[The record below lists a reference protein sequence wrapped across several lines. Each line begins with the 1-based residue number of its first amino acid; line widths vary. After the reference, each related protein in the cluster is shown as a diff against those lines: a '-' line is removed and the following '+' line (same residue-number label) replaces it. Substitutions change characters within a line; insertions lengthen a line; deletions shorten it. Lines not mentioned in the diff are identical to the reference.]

1 MSSIN
6 TVSGNGNKN
15 YVSGLASGMDTE
27 SIVKSLLMGTQTKID
42 KQSGL
47 KQQLEWKQ
55 DIYRDLITKINTFS
69 DKYFSYYG
77 SGDTNLMSQS
87 LFKTMTGISSSGA
100 IKISSVSSNA
110 VSSMNISEIQQLATA
125 CSVKSSGNVTGDPK
139 GQEADLNALAEG
151 ENSFSITLDG
161 VNRTI
166 TFTKGATEQDTID
179 NINQAL
185 YRNFGTSVGM
195 SLTDSTAEDG
205 SSIKVMKLVK
215 LNKNGIKKLQKELEQ
230 EMKKRT
236 IVRESVGLRKD
247 SEKFLK
253 IVLEKREENG
263 SDIVT
268 CTLDMFSEIPNIEF
282 NVGNIM
288 DDLKLHNCIS
298 SNSTVFISGEVQ
310 VILTID
316 GIEYFKEKEIQM
328 KENQRITNN
337 TNNFY
342 GEVTG
347 VQIQQGTV
355 NSSQS
360 QSVNQEFDYAEVA
373 EIIQKI
379 KKYDSFLDDEYG
391 EKALEMRNKID
402 EIEDLVQKEE
412 NPSRIKALLNDIK
425 NLSIG
430 VAGSLIASGIVTLL
444 SRV

>member
-1 MSSIN
+1 MS
-6 TVSGNGNKN
+6 
-15 YVSGLASGMDTE
+15 
-27 SIVKSLLMGTQTKID
+27 
-42 KQSGL
+42 
-47 KQQLEWKQ
+47 
-55 DIYRDLITKINTFS
+55 
-69 DKYFSYYG
+69 
-77 SGDTNLMSQS
+77 
-87 LFKTMTGISSSGA
+87 IS
-100 IKISSVSSNA
+100 
-110 VSSMNISEIQQLATA
+110 
-125 CSVKSSGNVTGDPK
+125 
-139 GQEADLNALAEG
+139 
-151 ENSFSITLDG
+151 
-161 VNRTI
+161 
-166 TFTKGATEQDTID
+166 
-179 NINQAL
+179 
-185 YRNFGTSVGM
+185 
-195 SLTDSTAEDG
+195 
-205 SSIKVMKLVK
+205 VK
-215 LNKNGIKKLQKELEQ
+215 LNKKGIKKLQKELEQ

-236 IVRESVGLRKD
+236 IVGESVGLRKD

-298 SNSTVFISGEVQ
+298 GNSTVFISGEVQ

-328 KENQRITNN
+328 RENQRITNN

-360 QSVNQEFDYAEVA
+360 QSVNQGFDYAEVA
-373 EIIQKI
+373 EIIEKI

-391 EKALEMRNKID
+391 ENALEIRNKID
-402 EIEDLVQKEE
+402 EIEYLVQKKE
-412 NPSRIKALLNDIK
+412 NPSRIKTLLSDIK

-430 VAGSLIASGIVTLL
+430 VTGSLIASGIVTLL

>member
-1 MSSIN
+1 MS
-6 TVSGNGNKN
+6 
-15 YVSGLASGMDTE
+15 
-27 SIVKSLLMGTQTKID
+27 
-42 KQSGL
+42 
-47 KQQLEWKQ
+47 
-55 DIYRDLITKINTFS
+55 
-69 DKYFSYYG
+69 
-77 SGDTNLMSQS
+77 
-87 LFKTMTGISSSGA
+87 IS
-100 IKISSVSSNA
+100 
-110 VSSMNISEIQQLATA
+110 
-125 CSVKSSGNVTGDPK
+125 
-139 GQEADLNALAEG
+139 
-151 ENSFSITLDG
+151 
-161 VNRTI
+161 
-166 TFTKGATEQDTID
+166 
-179 NINQAL
+179 
-185 YRNFGTSVGM
+185 
-195 SLTDSTAEDG
+195 
-205 SSIKVMKLVK
+205 VK
-215 LNKNGIKKLQKELEQ
+215 LNKKGIKKLQKELEQ

-236 IVRESVGLRKD
+236 IVGESVGLRKD

-253 IVLEKREENG
+253 IVLEKRKENG
-263 SDIVT
+263 SDIIT
-268 CTLDMFSEIPNIEF
+268 CTLDIFNEIPNIEF
-282 NVGNIM
+282 NVENIM

-298 SNSTVFISGEVQ
+298 GNSTVFISGEVQ

-328 KENQRITNN
+328 RENQRITNN

-360 QSVNQEFDYAEVA
+360 QSVNQGFDYAEVA
-373 EIIQKI
+373 EIIEKI

-391 EKALEMRNKID
+391 ENALEMRNKID

>member
-1 MSSIN
+1 MS
-6 TVSGNGNKN
+6 
-15 YVSGLASGMDTE
+15 
-27 SIVKSLLMGTQTKID
+27 
-42 KQSGL
+42 
-47 KQQLEWKQ
+47 
-55 DIYRDLITKINTFS
+55 
-69 DKYFSYYG
+69 
-77 SGDTNLMSQS
+77 
-87 LFKTMTGISSSGA
+87 IS
-100 IKISSVSSNA
+100 
-110 VSSMNISEIQQLATA
+110 
-125 CSVKSSGNVTGDPK
+125 
-139 GQEADLNALAEG
+139 
-151 ENSFSITLDG
+151 
-161 VNRTI
+161 
-166 TFTKGATEQDTID
+166 
-179 NINQAL
+179 
-185 YRNFGTSVGM
+185 
-195 SLTDSTAEDG
+195 
-205 SSIKVMKLVK
+205 VK
-215 LNKNGIKKLQKELEQ
+215 LNKKGIKKLQKELEQ

-236 IVRESVGLRKD
+236 IVGESVGLRKD

-298 SNSTVFISGEVQ
+298 GNSTVFISGEVQ

-328 KENQRITNN
+328 RENQRITNN

-360 QSVNQEFDYAEVA
+360 QSVNQGFDYAEVA
-373 EIIQKI
+373 EIIEKI

-391 EKALEMRNKID
+391 ENALEIRNKID
-402 EIEDLVQKEE
+402 EIEYLVQKKE
-412 NPSRIKALLNDIK
+412 NPSRRKTLLSDIK
-425 NLSIG
+425 NVSIG
-430 VAGSLIASGIVTLL
+430 VTGSLIASGIVTLL

>member
-1 MSSIN
+1 MS
-6 TVSGNGNKN
+6 
-15 YVSGLASGMDTE
+15 
-27 SIVKSLLMGTQTKID
+27 
-42 KQSGL
+42 
-47 KQQLEWKQ
+47 
-55 DIYRDLITKINTFS
+55 
-69 DKYFSYYG
+69 
-77 SGDTNLMSQS
+77 
-87 LFKTMTGISSSGA
+87 IS
-100 IKISSVSSNA
+100 
-110 VSSMNISEIQQLATA
+110 
-125 CSVKSSGNVTGDPK
+125 
-139 GQEADLNALAEG
+139 
-151 ENSFSITLDG
+151 
-161 VNRTI
+161 
-166 TFTKGATEQDTID
+166 
-179 NINQAL
+179 
-185 YRNFGTSVGM
+185 
-195 SLTDSTAEDG
+195 
-205 SSIKVMKLVK
+205 VK

-236 IVRESVGLRKD
+236 IVREGVGLRKD

-253 IVLEKREENG
+253 IVLEKRKENG
-263 SDIVT
+263 SDIIT
-268 CTLDMFSEIPNIEF
+268 CTLDIFNEIPNIEF

-298 SNSTVFISGEVQ
+298 GNSTVFISGEVQ

-328 KENQRITNN
+328 RENQRITNN

-360 QSVNQEFDYAEVA
+360 QSVNQGFDYAEVA

-391 EKALEMRNKID
+391 ENALEMRNKID

>member
-1 MSSIN
+1 MS
-6 TVSGNGNKN
+6 
-15 YVSGLASGMDTE
+15 
-27 SIVKSLLMGTQTKID
+27 
-42 KQSGL
+42 
-47 KQQLEWKQ
+47 
-55 DIYRDLITKINTFS
+55 
-69 DKYFSYYG
+69 
-77 SGDTNLMSQS
+77 
-87 LFKTMTGISSSGA
+87 IS
-100 IKISSVSSNA
+100 
-110 VSSMNISEIQQLATA
+110 
-125 CSVKSSGNVTGDPK
+125 
-139 GQEADLNALAEG
+139 
-151 ENSFSITLDG
+151 
-161 VNRTI
+161 
-166 TFTKGATEQDTID
+166 
-179 NINQAL
+179 
-185 YRNFGTSVGM
+185 
-195 SLTDSTAEDG
+195 
-205 SSIKVMKLVK
+205 VK
-215 LNKNGIKKLQKELEQ
+215 LNKKGIKKLQKELEQ

-236 IVRESVGLRKD
+236 IVGESVGLRKD

-253 IVLEKREENG
+253 IVLEKRKENG
-263 SDIVT
+263 SDIIT
-268 CTLDMFSEIPNIEF
+268 CTLDIFNEIPNIEF

-298 SNSTVFISGEVQ
+298 GNSTVFISGEVQ

-360 QSVNQEFDYAEVA
+360 QSVNQGFDYAEVA
-373 EIIQKI
+373 EIIEKI

-391 EKALEMRNKID
+391 ENALEMRNKID

>member
-1 MSSIN
+1 MS
-6 TVSGNGNKN
+6 
-15 YVSGLASGMDTE
+15 
-27 SIVKSLLMGTQTKID
+27 
-42 KQSGL
+42 
-47 KQQLEWKQ
+47 
-55 DIYRDLITKINTFS
+55 
-69 DKYFSYYG
+69 
-77 SGDTNLMSQS
+77 
-87 LFKTMTGISSSGA
+87 IS
-100 IKISSVSSNA
+100 
-110 VSSMNISEIQQLATA
+110 
-125 CSVKSSGNVTGDPK
+125 
-139 GQEADLNALAEG
+139 
-151 ENSFSITLDG
+151 
-161 VNRTI
+161 
-166 TFTKGATEQDTID
+166 
-179 NINQAL
+179 
-185 YRNFGTSVGM
+185 
-195 SLTDSTAEDG
+195 
-205 SSIKVMKLVK
+205 VK
-215 LNKNGIKKLQKELEQ
+215 LNKNGIKKLQRELEQ

-236 IVRESVGLRKD
+236 IVREGVGLRKD

-298 SNSTVFISGEVQ
+298 SNSIVFISGEVQ

-360 QSVNQEFDYAEVA
+360 QSVNQGFDYAEVA

-379 KKYDSFLDDEYG
+379 KKYDSLLDDEYG
-391 EKALEMRNKID
+391 ENALEMRNKID

>member
-1 MSSIN
+1 MS
-6 TVSGNGNKN
+6 
-15 YVSGLASGMDTE
+15 
-27 SIVKSLLMGTQTKID
+27 
-42 KQSGL
+42 
-47 KQQLEWKQ
+47 
-55 DIYRDLITKINTFS
+55 
-69 DKYFSYYG
+69 
-77 SGDTNLMSQS
+77 
-87 LFKTMTGISSSGA
+87 IS
-100 IKISSVSSNA
+100 
-110 VSSMNISEIQQLATA
+110 
-125 CSVKSSGNVTGDPK
+125 
-139 GQEADLNALAEG
+139 
-151 ENSFSITLDG
+151 
-161 VNRTI
+161 
-166 TFTKGATEQDTID
+166 
-179 NINQAL
+179 
-185 YRNFGTSVGM
+185 
-195 SLTDSTAEDG
+195 
-205 SSIKVMKLVK
+205 VK
-215 LNKNGIKKLQKELEQ
+215 LNKKGIKKLQKELEQ

-236 IVRESVGLRKD
+236 IVGESVGLRKD

-298 SNSTVFISGEVQ
+298 GNSTVFISGEVQ

-360 QSVNQEFDYAEVA
+360 QSVNQGFDYAEVA

-391 EKALEMRNKID
+391 ENALEIRNKID
-402 EIEDLVQKEE
+402 EIEDLVQKKE
-412 NPSRIKALLNDIK
+412 NPSRIKTLLSDIK

-430 VAGSLIASGIVTLL
+430 VTGSLIASGIVTLL

>member
-1 MSSIN
+1 MS
-6 TVSGNGNKN
+6 
-15 YVSGLASGMDTE
+15 
-27 SIVKSLLMGTQTKID
+27 
-42 KQSGL
+42 
-47 KQQLEWKQ
+47 
-55 DIYRDLITKINTFS
+55 
-69 DKYFSYYG
+69 
-77 SGDTNLMSQS
+77 
-87 LFKTMTGISSSGA
+87 IS
-100 IKISSVSSNA
+100 
-110 VSSMNISEIQQLATA
+110 
-125 CSVKSSGNVTGDPK
+125 
-139 GQEADLNALAEG
+139 
-151 ENSFSITLDG
+151 
-161 VNRTI
+161 
-166 TFTKGATEQDTID
+166 
-179 NINQAL
+179 
-185 YRNFGTSVGM
+185 
-195 SLTDSTAEDG
+195 
-205 SSIKVMKLVK
+205 VK

-236 IVRESVGLRKD
+236 IVGESVGLRKD

-253 IVLEKREENG
+253 IVLEKRKENG
-263 SDIVT
+263 SDIIT
-268 CTLDMFSEIPNIEF
+268 CTLDIFNEIPNIEF

-298 SNSTVFISGEVQ
+298 GNSTVFISGEVQ

-328 KENQRITNN
+328 RENQRITNN

-360 QSVNQEFDYAEVA
+360 QSVNQGFDYAEVA

-391 EKALEMRNKID
+391 ENALEIRNKID
-402 EIEDLVQKEE
+402 EIEYLVQKKE
-412 NPSRIKALLNDIK
+412 NPSRIKTLLSDIK

-430 VAGSLIASGIVTLL
+430 VTGSLIASGIVTLL

>member
-1 MSSIN
+1 MS
-6 TVSGNGNKN
+6 
-15 YVSGLASGMDTE
+15 
-27 SIVKSLLMGTQTKID
+27 
-42 KQSGL
+42 
-47 KQQLEWKQ
+47 
-55 DIYRDLITKINTFS
+55 
-69 DKYFSYYG
+69 
-77 SGDTNLMSQS
+77 
-87 LFKTMTGISSSGA
+87 IS
-100 IKISSVSSNA
+100 
-110 VSSMNISEIQQLATA
+110 
-125 CSVKSSGNVTGDPK
+125 
-139 GQEADLNALAEG
+139 
-151 ENSFSITLDG
+151 
-161 VNRTI
+161 
-166 TFTKGATEQDTID
+166 
-179 NINQAL
+179 
-185 YRNFGTSVGM
+185 
-195 SLTDSTAEDG
+195 
-205 SSIKVMKLVK
+205 VK
-215 LNKNGIKKLQKELEQ
+215 LNKKGIKKLQKELEQ

-236 IVRESVGLRKD
+236 IVGESVGLRKD

-253 IVLEKREENG
+253 IVLEKRKENG
-263 SDIVT
+263 SDIIT
-268 CTLDMFSEIPNIEF
+268 CTLDIFNEIPNIEF

-298 SNSTVFISGEVQ
+298 GNSTVFISGEVQ

-360 QSVNQEFDYAEVA
+360 QSVNQGFDYAEVA
-373 EIIQKI
+373 EIIEKI

-391 EKALEMRNKID
+391 ENALEIRNKID
-402 EIEDLVQKEE
+402 EIEDLVQKKE
-412 NPSRIKALLNDIK
+412 NPSRIKTLLSDIK